1 MKDNWI
7 FSRFSTGA
15 YGIQTWPK
23 QLEALIS
30 SSSRYLKVT
39 VGLVKED
46 GLPDVGFIRN
56 LKEDKRI
63 QHVSGWFCVGLN
75 TVQSSLINQRDLLC
89 SGQQHTLEVRAKFL
103 EGTDN
108 AVNFSC
114 MENPFNSSTVSV
126 AWYFCMS
133 KCMTYWH

>member
-75 TVQSSLINQRDLLC
+75 TVQSSLIN
-89 SGQQHTLEVRAKFL
+89 
-103 EGTDN
+103 
-108 AVNFSC
+108 
-114 MENPFNSSTVSV
+114 
-126 AWYFCMS
+126 
-133 KCMTYWH
+133 